1 MNVSPIETLLSVL
14 VAVATMLVIVGVAV
28 LAFLNPVWVGFE
40 QGRSG
45 AVAFTGY
52 TPAQVESVT
61 DSVLSD
67 LVVGPPSFAQTVDG
81 SPVFTDRERA
91 HMVDVRGVF
100 TAFGTLVLLAI
111 VLLIGA
117 RIGSHGRPWFRRGM
131 GFGALA
137 LGVGVILGGIVSVL
151 AFDQAFE
158 TFHELFFPG
167 GSYEFDPLTD
177 RLVQLFPIQFW
188 EETSL
193 ALGVVILVLAGVVA
207 WWGLHERKGT
217 ASR

>member
-1 MNVSPIETLLSVL
+1 MSPIETLLSVV
-14 VAVATMLVIVGVAV
+14 VAAATMLVIVGVAV

-52 TPAQVESVT
+52 TPAEVEAVT

-67 LVVGPPSFAQTVDG
+67 LVVGPPSFAQTVGG
-81 SPVFTDRERA
+81 SPVFTARERA
-91 HMVDVRGVF
+91 HMVDVRGAF
-100 TAFGTLVLLAI
+100 TAFGALVVLAAVLL
-111 VLLIGA
+111 VGA
-117 RIGSHGRPWFRRGM
+117 RIGSRGRSWFRRGM

-137 LGVGVILGGIVSVL
+137 LGVAVILGGIVSVL

-167 GSYEFDPLTD
+167 GSYNFDPLTD

-193 ALGVVILVLAGVVA
+193 ALGVVILVLSGIVA
-207 WWGLHERKGT
+207 WWGLHDRGRT
-217 ASR
+217 ATP